1 MHEGMKKREYGER
14 VREVERGG
22 VHSLSPVNNRRHG
35 QRKHHALQEDGRCH
49 RREEEAAL
57 LQSDG
62 LTPVQISFALIRSAI
77 RAIRGSRSHRVYD
90 TNNIPLALS
99 EGKVDY

>member
-1 MHEGMKKREYGER
+1 MKESGKLNK
-14 VREVERGG
+14 GG

-35 QRKHHALQEDGRCH
+35 QIKHHALQEDGRCH

-57 LQSDG
+57 LQSEG
-62 LTPVQISFALIRSAI
+62 LAPVKISFALIRSAI

-90 TNNIPLALS
+90 TSNIPLASS